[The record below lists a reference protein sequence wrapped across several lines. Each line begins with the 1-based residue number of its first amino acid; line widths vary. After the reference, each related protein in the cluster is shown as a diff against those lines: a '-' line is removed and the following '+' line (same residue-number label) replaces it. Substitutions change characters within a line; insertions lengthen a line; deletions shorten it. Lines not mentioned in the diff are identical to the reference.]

1 MKKIE
6 QAVILKNQC
15 YIDNIYDMVLYAPE
29 IANVAK
35 AGQFINVYT
44 GKAET
49 ILPRPISISEIDKKE
64 GTLRLLYQ
72 VIGKG
77 TEHICKLQK
86 GSSIKILGALGNG
99 FFINEKHRNHILIG
113 GGIGVPPMLE
123 LAKTL
128 QGNIHIFIGA
138 KSKPILVEEFQ
149 KIGANI
155 SIATDDGSQGI
166 CGTVL
171 DAIEIEE
178 PTADMIYACGPKVML
193 KAVSEWAEKKQ
204 MQIQVSM
211 EERMACGIGACVG
224 CAIKINKKGTHD
236 WENLKVC
243 KDGPVFWGNEVVWN
257 D

>member
-6 QAVILKNQC
+6 QATILKNEC
-15 YIDNIYDMVLYAPE
+15 YVNNIYDMVIFAPE
-29 IANVAK
+29 VANIAK
-35 AGQFINVYT
+35 SGQFINVYT
-44 GKAET
+44 GKSDM
-49 ILPRPISISEIDKKE
+49 ILPRPISLCEINKEE

-72 VIGKG
+72 VVGKG
-77 TEHICKLQK
+77 TQYFSTLPKKSNIQ
-86 GSSIKILGALGNG
+86 ILGALGNG
-99 FFINEKHRNHILIG
+99 FYIDENHKNHILIG

-123 LAKTL
+123 LAKNL

-138 KSKPILVEEFQ
+138 KSDPILVKEFQ
-149 KIGANI
+149 KIGVTVT
-155 SIATDDGSQGI
+155 IATDDGSCGI
-166 CGTVL
+166 HGTVL
-171 DAIEIEE
+171 DAIQKEQ
-178 PTADMIYACGPKVML
+178 PLADMIYACGPKVML
-193 KAVSEWAEKKQ
+193 KAVSEWAEQ
-204 MQIQVSM
+204 VQIPIQVSM